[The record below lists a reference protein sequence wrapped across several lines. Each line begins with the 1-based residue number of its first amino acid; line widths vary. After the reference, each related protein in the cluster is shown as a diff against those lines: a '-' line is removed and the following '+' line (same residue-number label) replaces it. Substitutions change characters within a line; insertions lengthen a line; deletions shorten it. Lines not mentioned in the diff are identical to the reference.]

1 MNKKYVF
8 TKECKKLLNG
18 TVVHRIKALRDFG
31 HVKKGNLG
39 GWIESEDN
47 LSHDGNCWVFDE
59 AGVYGNARVCEEAK
73 VYDKARVF
81 GNALVF
87 GKAEVY
93 GEAWVDCNAEV
104 SEEACV
110 YDKAVIRDRA
120 FVYDK
125 AGVCSD
131 GRV

>member
-59 AGVYGNARVCEEAK
+59 AGVYGNARVCEK
-73 VYDKARVF
+73 LKYMIKPVF
-81 GNALVF
+81 WQCTCL
-87 GKAEVY
+87 
-93 GEAWVDCNAEV
+93 WQ
-104 SEEACV
+104 S
-110 YDKAVIRDRA
+110 R
-120 FVYDK
+120 
-125 AGVCSD
+125 SLW
-131 GRV
+131 